1 MTAFWI
7 LVAALS
13 LVAMLFVALPPLKFR
28 ERLAHTSVEEAS
40 DAQAHAAA
48 RAPWIARAPAVAAGV
63 AVPLLAVPLYLAL
76 GNPAALSPQPPVGQH
91 GIEARQ
97 IDAMV
102 GRLAARL
109 ERNPQDGE
117 GWILAARSLATL
129 GRFDEASSAFARAV
143 ALFPDR
149 AQLLADYADTLAAAR
164 GGSLR
169 GEPEQ
174 LVDRALGL
182 EPGNPKA
189 LALAGK
195 IAFDNKE
202 FGKAVDHW
210 QRLQGSIP
218 AGSEFAERVR
228 ASIAEAKIQAAAG
241 VNKRPRAAAAVSG
254 QAR

>member
-13 LVAMLFVALPPLKFR
+13 VVAMLIVALPPLRYR
-28 ERLAHTSVEEAS
+28 ERLGHRPLEEAS
-40 DAQAHAAA
+40 DAPALVAA

-76 GNPAALSPQPPVGQH
+76 GNPAALSPQQQAGPH
-91 GIEARQ
+91 GAGPQQ

-102 GRLAARL
+102 GQLAARL

-143 ALFPDR
+143 VLFPDR

-174 LVDRALGL
+174 LVDRALRL
-182 EPGNPKA
+182 EPDNPKA

-195 IAFDNKE
+195 IAFDDKE
-202 FGKAVDHW
+202 FGKAVDYW

-228 ASIAEAKIQAAAG
+228 ASIAEAKVLAGAG
-241 VNKRPRAAAAVSG
+241 VNKRPRAAAAVAG